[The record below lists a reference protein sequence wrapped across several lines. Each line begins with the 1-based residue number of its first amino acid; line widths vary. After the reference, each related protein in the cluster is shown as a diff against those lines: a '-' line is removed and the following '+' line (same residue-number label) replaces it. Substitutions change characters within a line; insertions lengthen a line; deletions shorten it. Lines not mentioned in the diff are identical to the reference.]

1 MLTAKRK
8 LSGKIDVQ
16 SKKPMIR
23 QNTATREMVAGFLN
37 PVTGEF
43 EVACKISKESDI
55 DAFLEEYDLS
65 VVMIS
70 KM

>member
-1 MLTAKRK
+1 MLTAKKEISSR
-8 LSGKIDVQ
+8 IDVQ
-16 SKKPMIR
+16 NKKPMIR
-23 QNTATREMVAGFLN
+23 QSQTTREMVAGFLN
-37 PVTGEF
+37 PVTGDF
-43 EVACKISKESDI
+43 EVAMEINDENDI

>member
-16 SKKPMIR
+16 NKKPMIR
-23 QNTATREMVAGFLN
+23 QNQATREMVAGFLD

-43 EVACKISKESDI
+43 EVACEIGSESDI
-55 DAFLEEYDLS
+55 DAFLEEYELS

>member
-8 LSGKIDVQ
+8 LSGRIDVQ
-16 SKKPMIR
+16 NKKPMLR
-23 QNTATREMVAGFLN
+23 QNQSTREMVAGFLN
-37 PVTGEF
+37 PATGEF
-43 EVACKISKESDI
+43 EVDREICQESDI
-55 DAFLEEYDLS
+55 DAFLEAYELS

>member
-1 MLTAKRK
+1 
-8 LSGKIDVQ
+8 
-16 SKKPMIR
+16 
-23 QNTATREMVAGFLN
+23 MVAGFLD

-43 EVACKISKESDI
+43 EVAREIGGESDI
-55 DAFLEEYDLS
+55 DAFLEEYELS

>member
-16 SKKPMIR
+16 NKKPMIR
-23 QNTATREMVAGFLN
+23 QNLATREMVAGFLD

-43 EVACKISKESDI
+43 EVACEISEESDI
-55 DAFLEEYDLS
+55 DAFLEEYELS